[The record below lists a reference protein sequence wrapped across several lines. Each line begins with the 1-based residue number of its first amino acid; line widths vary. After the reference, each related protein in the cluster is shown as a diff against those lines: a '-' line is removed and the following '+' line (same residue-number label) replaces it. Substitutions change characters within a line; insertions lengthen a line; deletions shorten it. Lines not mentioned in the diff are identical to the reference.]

1 MLNAQQV
8 RPVVDRPIQ
17 YYGRGLSYLQE
28 SQIKGRLIVI
38 EGPDASGR
46 STQVTRI
53 TSKLEA
59 DGHAVLN
66 TGLRRSELISQGIL
80 EAKRNLVL
88 GKRTISLFYAAD
100 FADQL
105 ENKIIPALRS
115 GFIVLA
121 DRYIYTL
128 MARDV
133 VRGISKRWCY
143 NLFGFAI
150 KPDLVFYVDVDP
162 NELVHRVFQKNA
174 SLDYY
179 ESGAD
184 LGLSDNMFESFL
196 IYQAMVAREFR
207 KMQKRYGLVFVNG
220 NRSIEEIN
228 IELQKKIDDFLVGA
242 VNS

>member
-1 MLNAQQV
+1 MHS
-8 RPVVDRPIQ
+8 PIVDRPIE
-17 YYGRGLSYLQE
+17 YYGRGLSYSQE
-28 SQIKGRLIVI
+28 SRIRGRLIVI

-66 TGLRRSELISQGIL
+66 TGLRRSELISPGIL

-133 VRGISKRWCY
+133 VRGISKRWSY

-196 IYQAMVAREFR
+196 IYQSMVAREFR
-207 KMQKRYGLVFVNG
+207 KMQKKYGLIFING

-228 IELQKKIDDFLVGA
+228 AELQGKIDDFLVAA
-242 VNS
+242 V

>member
-8 RPVVDRPIQ
+8 SPIVDRPIE
-17 YYGRGLSYLQE
+17 YYGRGLTSLQE
-28 SQIKGRLIVI
+28 SRIRGRLIVI

-66 TGLRRSELISQGIL
+66 TGLRRSELISPGIL

-105 ENKIIPALRS
+105 ENKIIPALHS

-133 VRGISKRWCY
+133 VRGISKRWSY

-162 NELVHRVFQKNA
+162 KELVHRVFQKNA

-196 IYQAMVAREFR
+196 IYQSMVAREFR
-207 KMQKRYGLVFVNG
+207 KMQKRYGLVFING

-228 IELQKKIDDFLVGA
+228 AELQGKIDNFLVVA
-242 VNS
+242 V

>member
-8 RPVVDRPIQ
+8 SPIVDRPIE
-17 YYGRGLSYLQE
+17 YYGRGLTSLQE
-28 SQIKGRLIVI
+28 SRIRGRLIVI

-66 TGLRRSELISQGIL
+66 TGLRRSELISPGIL

-133 VRGISKRWCY
+133 VRGISKRWSY

-196 IYQAMVAREFR
+196 IYQSMVAREFR
-207 KMQKRYGLVFVNG
+207 KMQKKYGLIFING

-228 IELQKKIDDFLVGA
+228 AELQGKIDDFLVAA
-242 VNS
+242 V

>member
-8 RPVVDRPIQ
+8 SPIVDRPIE
-17 YYGRGLSYLQE
+17 YYGRGLTSLQE
-28 SQIKGRLIVI
+28 SRIRGRLIVI

-66 TGLRRSELISQGIL
+66 TGLRRSELISPGIL

-105 ENKIIPALRS
+105 ENKIIPALHS

-133 VRGISKRWCY
+133 VRGISKRWSY

-162 NELVHRVFQKNA
+162 KELVHRVFQKNA

-196 IYQAMVAREFR
+196 IYQSMVAREFR
-207 KMQKRYGLVFVNG
+207 KMQKKYGLVFING

-228 IELQKKIDDFLVGA
+228 AELQEKIDNFLVAA
-242 VNS
+242 V

>member
-1 MLNAQQV
+1 MLNAQQL
-8 RPVVDRPIQ
+8 RPIVDRPIE
-17 YYGRGLSYLQE
+17 YYGRGLSYSQE
-28 SQIKGRLIVI
+28 SRIRGRLIVI

-66 TGLRRSELISQGIL
+66 TGLRRSELISPGIL

-133 VRGISKRWCY
+133 VRGISKRWSY

-162 NELVHRVFQKNA
+162 KELVHRVFQKNA

-196 IYQAMVAREFR
+196 IYQSMVAREFR
-207 KMQKRYGLVFVNG
+207 KMQKKYGLIFING

-228 IELQKKIDDFLVGA
+228 AELQEKIDDFLVAA
-242 VNS
+242 V